1 MKLESITPEHV
12 REALGLY
19 VALAWPSDREGQ
31 PRMSPEDLPEAKTLE
46 DLLPFFECPR
56 SEEKVAGRRY
66 TLRLGNFR
74 YPFMKFVFQEYLLEG
89 EFFFSVD
96 THDELS
102 ITPDM
107 PDYQEWQGVRALN
120 AELKRE
126 IESSWATHGL
136 PTHEALRELMEH
148 AAQSQVVDCAP
159 VEGKRARLLIADDEQ
174 DVACG
179 LGAMLD
185 AKGYDVCLAFD
196 GQQAIEALELDPLP
210 NLVVLDFSMPGL
222 TGEQVIE
229 RLRAD
234 PRTCQLPVVLATA
247 TDIAPEIMAGANA
260 LLRKPYPQQLL
271 FRVIEDQLEPW
282 RAQEAIRVASRLKN
296 RGSESQ
302 LDPGE
307 VAEPE

>member
-19 VALAWPSDREGQ
+19 VSLAWPADREGQ
-31 PRMSPEDLPEAKTLE
+31 PRMGPEDLAEAKTLE
-46 DLLPFFECPR
+46 DLLLLFECPR
-56 SEEKVAGRRY
+56 SEEQVAGRRY
-66 TLRLGNFR
+66 TMRLGNFR
-74 YPFMKFVFQEYLLEG
+74 YPFMKFVFQEYLLDG

-102 ITPDM
+102 ITPEM
-107 PDYQEWQGVRALN
+107 PDYEEWQGVRALN

-126 IESSWATHGL
+126 IEASWASHGL
-136 PTHEALRELMEH
+136 PTHEALRELMEL
-148 AAQSQVVDCAP
+148 AAKEQPADCAP
-159 VEGKRARLLIADDEQ
+159 AQGNRARILIADDEQ
-174 DVACG
+174 DVARG
-179 LGAMLD
+179 LGAMLN

-229 RLRAD
+229 RLRGD
-234 PRTCQLPVVLATA
+234 ERTCQLPVVLATA
-247 TDIAPEIMAGANA
+247 TDIAPEVMEGANA
-260 LLRKPYPQQLL
+260 LLRKPYPQELL

-282 RAQEAIRVASRLKN
+282 RAQEAIREVSRLKKGPSN
-296 RGSESQ
+296 SQ

-307 VAEPE
+307 VGELE